1 MSPQMAPLILGVS
14 LVIRYRFLPIFPT
27 FLGQYRESR
36 QAILLTVLILTSQ
49 SPREYDDRLP
59 LDVDLSLDLVI
70 PL

>member
-1 MSPQMAPLILGVS
+1 M
-14 LVIRYRFLPIFPT
+14 
-27 FLGQYRESR
+27 
-36 QAILLTVLILTSQ
+36 LILTGHSSRLVFTDRMVSIAVDKKMRVGSLQ

>member
-1 MSPQMAPLILGVS
+1 MVVFEA
-14 LVIRYRFLPIFPT
+14 
-27 FLGQYRESR
+27 SR
-36 QAILLTVLILTSQ
+36 QTGETAARTIETSPDKKMRVGSLQ